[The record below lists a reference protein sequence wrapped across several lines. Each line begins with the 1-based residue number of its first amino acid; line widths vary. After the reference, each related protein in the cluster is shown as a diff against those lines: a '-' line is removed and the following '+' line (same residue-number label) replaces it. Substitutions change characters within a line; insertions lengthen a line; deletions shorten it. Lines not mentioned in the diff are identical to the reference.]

1 MKKDDFRKI
10 YDEIDYTD
18 EFKAEMRKKLSE
30 PAQIRMTSDEY
41 ENIVEGVDTMKR
53 NKIMH
58 TLSAIAACGVIV
70 TAAGAVGFAMKGASK
85 NNSEPMSSADDDI
98 TISSQTEVLSTIV
111 TGEKS
116 TIPSQ
121 TEALSTIII
130 DENSTEQT
138 TKDVSDSGNNSTYF
152 NKLGLPDIDPENDT
166 DEEIIEAVR
175 KYVAAADD
183 YSFETMLPSSYPETY
198 AEEWYDDINITV
210 YDAVKR
216 GDMIIDSENMWY
228 YAFKEDSLTLEGIK
242 EDVLSVYS
250 EDYRLLDEIWS
261 SFKEENGKIYCK
273 FTGGDFAGF
282 LDFSDSKIEIKSKD
296 ENKIVA
302 DVYVDFTD
310 WVTTGYHDYYVPD
323 EMQYLFP
330 EDYRYE
336 YPLQITLVCENSGW
350 RVSEYTNRTDIVTE
364 SLEACPEYQAVR
376 EYINKGQNDNKL
388 TDYSAYVCAWNNE
401 TDAPGYELNI
411 ESINDGIVT
420 FNLSKYRMYST
431 GSITADTHGTGDP
444 TARIAE
450 FDTFG
455 DENEPGIRGYIYF
468 RDADS
473 VYVVVHE
480 STYPYSE
487 PIEAV
492 LYRK

>member
-10 YDEIDYTD
+10 YDEIDFTD
-18 EFKAEMRKKLSE
+18 EFKAKMRKKLSE
-30 PAQIRMTSDEY
+30 PAQMRMTSDEY
-41 ENIVEGVDTMKR
+41 EYTVEGVDTMRR

-58 TLSAIAACGVIV
+58 TVGAIAACGVLV

-85 NNSEPMSSADDDI
+85 NNSEPMNSASDET
-98 TISSQTEVLSTIV
+98 TIPVQTEVLSTIV

-116 TIPSQ
+116 TETT
-121 TEALSTIII
+121 TEAVTEEPTKIII
-130 DENSTEQT
+130 DSE
-138 TKDVSDSGNNSTYF
+138 NSTYF

-166 DEEIIEAVR
+166 DEELIEAVR

-183 YSFETMLPSSYPETY
+183 YSFDTMLPFSYPETY
-198 AEEWYDDINITV
+198 AEQWYDDLNITV
-210 YDAVKR
+210 DDAVKR
-216 GDMIIDSENMWY
+216 GDMIIDSKNMWY
-228 YAFKEDSLTLEGIK
+228 YAFKEDSLTLESIK

-261 SFKEENGKIYCK
+261 SFKEENGKVYCK

-282 LDFSDSKIEIKSKD
+282 LDFSDSRIEIKSKD
-296 ENKIVA
+296 ENKIIA

-310 WVTTGYHDYYVPD
+310 WITTGYHDYYVPD

-376 EYINKGQNDNKL
+376 EYLNKEQNENKL
-388 TDYSAYVCAWNNE
+388 TDYSGFVGAWNNE
-401 TDAPGYELNI
+401 PDAPGYELNI

-420 FNLSKYRMYST
+420 FNLSRYRMYST

-444 TARIAE
+444 TARIAT

-468 RDADS
+468 RDSDS
-473 VYVVVHE
+473 VYVAVHE
-480 STYPYSE
+480 SAYPYSE

>member
-1 MKKDDFRKI
+1 MKKDDFHKI
-10 YDEIDYTD
+10 YDDIDFTD
-18 EFKAEMRKKLSE
+18 EFKAKMRKKLSE
-30 PAQIRMTSDEY
+30 PAQIRMTSGKY
-41 ENIVEGVDTMKR
+41 ENTVEGVDTMKR

-58 TLSAIAACGVIV
+58 TLGAIAACGVIV

-85 NNSEPMSSADDDI
+85 HDSEPMSSATDDI
-98 TISSQTEVLSTIV
+98 TIPSQTEVLSTIV

-116 TIPSQ
+116 TETT
-121 TEALSTIII
+121 TEAPTKIII
-130 DENSTEQT
+130 NSE
-138 TKDVSDSGNNSTYF
+138 NNSTYF

-166 DEEIIEAVR
+166 DEEIIEVVR
-175 KYVAAADD
+175 KYVTAADE
-183 YSFETMLPSSYPETY
+183 YSFETMLPFSYPKTY
-198 AEEWYDDINITV
+198 AEEWYADINITV
-210 YDAVKR
+210 DDAVKR
-216 GDMIIDSENMWY
+216 GDIIIDSENMWY
-228 YAFKEDSLTLEGIK
+228 YAFKENRLTLEGIK

-261 SFKEENGKIYCK
+261 CFKEENGKVYCK

-282 LDFSDSKIEIKSKD
+282 LDFSDSRIEIKSKD

-310 WVTTGYHDYYVPD
+310 WTTTGYHDYYVPE

-330 EDYRYE
+330 EDYKYV
-336 YPLQITLVCENSGW
+336 YPQQITLVYENSGW
-350 RVSEYTNRTDIVTE
+350 RVSEYTNRTDIVAKA
-364 SLEACPEYQAVR
+364 LEACPEYQAVR
-376 EYINKGQNDNKL
+376 EYINKEHTENKL
-388 TDYSAYVCAWNNE
+388 TDYSTFVCVWNNE

-411 ESINDGIVT
+411 ESIDDGIVT
-420 FNLSKYRMYST
+420 FNLSRYRMYST

-473 VYVVVHE
+473 VYVAVHE

>member
-10 YDEIDYTD
+10 YDEIDFTD
-18 EFKAEMRKKLSE
+18 EFKAKMRKKLSE
-30 PAQIRMTSDEY
+30 PAQMRMTSDEY
-41 ENIVEGVDTMKR
+41 EYTVEGVDTMRR

-58 TLSAIAACGVIV
+58 TVGAIAACGVLV

-85 NNSEPMSSADDDI
+85 NNSEPMNSASEET
-98 TISSQTEVLSTIV
+98 TIPVQTEVLSTIV

-116 TIPSQ
+116 TETT
-121 TEALSTIII
+121 TEAVTEEPTKIII
-130 DENSTEQT
+130 DSE
-138 TKDVSDSGNNSTYF
+138 NSTYF

-166 DEEIIEAVR
+166 DEELIEAVR

-183 YSFETMLPSSYPETY
+183 YSFDTMLPFSYPETY
-198 AEEWYDDINITV
+198 AEQWYDDINITV
-210 YDAVKR
+210 DDAVKR
-216 GDMIIDSENMWY
+216 GDMIIDSKNMWY

-261 SFKEENGKIYCK
+261 SFKEENGKVYCK

-282 LDFSDSKIEIKSKD
+282 LDFSDSRIEIKSKD

-310 WVTTGYHDYYVPD
+310 WITTGYHDYYVPD

-350 RVSEYTNRTDIVTE
+350 RVSEYTNRTDIV
-364 SLEACPEYQAVR
+364 SAVIDPV
-376 EYINKGQNDNKL
+376 EYIRYLLRLNVTMPSFIDSILSSYPGASGSL
-388 TDYSAYVCAWNNE
+388 FH
-401 TDAPGYELNI
+401 APTKPL
-411 ESINDGIVT
+411 
-420 FNLSKYRMYST
+420 
-431 GSITADTHGTGDP
+431 
-444 TARIAE
+444 
-450 FDTFG
+450 
-455 DENEPGIRGYIYF
+455 
-468 RDADS
+468 
-473 VYVVVHE
+473 
-480 STYPYSE
+480 
-487 PIEAV
+487 
-492 LYRK
+492 

>member
-10 YDEIDYTD
+10 YDEIDFTD
-18 EFKAEMRKKLSE
+18 EFKAKMRKKLSE
-30 PAQIRMTSDEY
+30 PAQMRMTSDEY
-41 ENIVEGVDTMKR
+41 EYTVEGVDTMRR

-58 TLSAIAACGVIV
+58 TVGAIAACGVLV

-85 NNSEPMSSADDDI
+85 NNSEPMNSASDET
-98 TISSQTEVLSTIV
+98 TIPVQTEVLSTIV

-116 TIPSQ
+116 TETT
-121 TEALSTIII
+121 TEAVTEEPTKIII
-130 DENSTEQT
+130 DSE
-138 TKDVSDSGNNSTYF
+138 NSTYF

-166 DEEIIEAVR
+166 DEELIEAVR

-183 YSFETMLPSSYPETY
+183 YSFDTMLPFSYPETY
-198 AEEWYDDINITV
+198 AEQWYDDLNITV
-210 YDAVKR
+210 DDAVKR
-216 GDMIIDSENMWY
+216 GDMIIDSKNMWY

-310 WVTTGYHDYYVPD
+310 WVTTGYHGYYVPD

-468 RDADS
+468 RDSDS
-473 VYVVVHE
+473 VYVAVHE
-480 STYPYSE
+480 SAYPYSE